1 MPAATTELLSYKIVR
16 FAAFTCKKSF
26 ERLAKTRK
34 NENEAFFDWRIENS
48 HSSHGRRKP
57 TCLCVSVLKRRDPM
71 IGRFVIIQ
79 WRVWC
84 HEAGFAP
91 TLDWKQ
97 KSDDGRRPF
106 VTKAWSRHQLSFD
119 TTLFAK
125 TPFYTP

>member
-1 MPAATTELLSYKIVR
+1 MFGRVACCNYRTSLIQKLCGSLHLPVKNLLNGWQKQ
-16 FAAFTCKKSF
+16 
-26 ERLAKTRK
+26 ERK
-34 NENEAFFDWRIENS
+34 NEASFDWRIENS
-48 HSSHGRRKP
+48 HSSHGFRKA

-91 TLDWKQ
+91 TLDWKG

-106 VTKAWSRHQLSFD
+106 VTKA
-119 TTLFAK
+119 
-125 TPFYTP
+125 